1 VTTGRAVAVAM
12 RFVTYNIRHARGA
25 DLRLSTSRVA
35 DTLRALG
42 PDAIG
47 LQEVWRRDDGT
58 DQAPEIAEPLGMDWR
73 YLEAHR
79 RGGKGLGNAVLT
91 RGSIL
96 GSADIELARRRE
108 ARGALVADIELDGVR
123 FVFVSTH
130 LSLNRETRAQQMS
143 QLVRIVAERPRDLPL
158 VLTGD
163 FNATSDELAPLAEVL
178 TVVDSPP
185 ATFPSPWPVRS
196 IDHIAFSAHWRLAEL
211 FSSPGLASDHRPLV
225 ADLELLSP

>member
-1 VTTGRAVAVAM
+1 MAGRTM

-25 DLRLSTSRVA
+25 DLRLSTDRVA
-35 DTLRALG
+35 ETLRALA

-79 RGGKGLGNAVLT
+79 RAGTGLGNAVLT
-91 RGSIL
+91 RGTIL
-96 GSADIELARRRE
+96 GSAEIELARRRE
-108 ARGALVADIELDGVR
+108 ARGALVADIEVEGVR
-123 FVFVSTH
+123 LVFVSTH
-130 LSLNRETRAQQMS
+130 LSLKRETRTEQIG
-143 QLVRIVAERPRDLPL
+143 QLVRMVADRPRDLPL

-163 FNATSDELAPLAEVL
+163 FNARSDELAPLCDVL

-185 ATFPSPWPVRS
+185 ATFPSPWPLRS
-196 IDHIAFSAHWRLAEL
+196 IDHIAFSAHWRLVEL
-211 FSSPGLASDHRPLV
+211 FSAPGMASDHRPLV
-225 ADLELLSP
+225 ADLELLEP